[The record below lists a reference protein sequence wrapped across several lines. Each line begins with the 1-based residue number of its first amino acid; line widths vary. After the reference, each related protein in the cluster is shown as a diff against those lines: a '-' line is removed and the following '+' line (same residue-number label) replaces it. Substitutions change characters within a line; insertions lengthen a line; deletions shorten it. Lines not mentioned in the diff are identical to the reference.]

1 MKRTLIALVVGAAAL
16 ATTQVQ
22 AQNQFQTMMQT
33 VQNARPYI
41 GLGANFADHEY
52 KLPGAR
58 DVRGDD
64 YEAGFKIFG
73 GADFDPIWGA
83 EIGYTDFSKSD
94 FTYTQGFVPAR
105 GKVEG
110 YGVYIAGKGRWPV
123 YPMVD
128 VFGKLGVAYSHRKL
142 ESNIPLTTN
151 SISKDIGLYA
161 GVGLQW
167 NITPQWGLV
176 GEYERYGRSKRIG
189 SSADVFSVSARFN
202 F

>member
-1 MKRTLIALVVGAAAL
+1 MKRTIIALAAGVVAL

-33 VQNARPYI
+33 AHPYI

-52 KLPGAR
+52 KFPGASN
-58 DVRGDD
+58 VRGDD

-73 GADFDPIWGA
+73 GADFDPLWGA

-94 FTYTQGFVPAR
+94 FSYTQGFVPAR
-105 GKVEG
+105 GNVRG

-123 YPMVD
+123 HPMVD
-128 VFGKLGVAYSHRKL
+128 VYGKLGVAYSNRKL
-142 ESNIPLTTN
+142 ESNIPLTTAR
-151 SISKDIGLYA
+151 SSHDTGLYA
-161 GVGLQW
+161 GAGLQW
-167 NITPQWGLV
+167 NINPQLALV
-176 GEYERYGRSKRIG
+176 GEYERYGRSKRLG
-189 SSADVFSVSARFN
+189 SSADVFSVAARFS